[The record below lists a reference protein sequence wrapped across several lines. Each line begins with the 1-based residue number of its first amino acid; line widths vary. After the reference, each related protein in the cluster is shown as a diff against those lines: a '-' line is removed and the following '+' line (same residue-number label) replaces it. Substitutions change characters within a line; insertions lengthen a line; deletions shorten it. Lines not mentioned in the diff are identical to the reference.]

1 MYYLRKN
8 SRNVVVERGYFVM
21 LKEKLPLIGAFCLLI
36 LTIVNFTFNNES
48 LTSVVGISLFI
59 LVLIL
64 YVVSRKGKKS

>member
-1 MYYLRKN
+1 
-8 SRNVVVERGYFVM
+8 M

>member
-1 MYYLRKN
+1 
-8 SRNVVVERGYFVM
+8 M

-48 LTSVVGISLFI
+48 LTGIVGISLFI

-64 YVVSRKGKKS
+64 YIISRKEKNLN